1 MGFVVGCVIVY
12 QILYSDVSDHLAEYA
27 TLMAMG
33 YPLKSLLGVVAREG
47 ILLALMGYLPAYFSG
62 QLLYLLVRNSTKLPV
77 VMTFDRA
84 TLVFSLI
91 LIMCMGSALI
101 AMRRLSDADP
111 AEIF

>member
-33 YPLKSLLGVVAREG
+33 YPLSNLLGVVGREG
-47 ILLALMGYLPAYFSG
+47 LLLAVLGYLPAYAAG
-62 QLLYLLVRNSTKLPV
+62 QGLYVMVRNSTNLPV
-77 VMTFDRA
+77 GMDLERA
-84 TLVFSLI
+84 VLVFVLI
-91 LIMCMGSALI
+91 LVMCMGSAGL
-101 AMRRLSDADP
+101 AMRRLGDADP